1 MISAMEVIVQIG
13 VGFSNE
19 VGNSLISCGLPTVD

>member
-1 MISAMEVIVQIG
+1 LFMISAMELIVQIG

-19 VGNSLISCGLPTVD
+19 MMDTT